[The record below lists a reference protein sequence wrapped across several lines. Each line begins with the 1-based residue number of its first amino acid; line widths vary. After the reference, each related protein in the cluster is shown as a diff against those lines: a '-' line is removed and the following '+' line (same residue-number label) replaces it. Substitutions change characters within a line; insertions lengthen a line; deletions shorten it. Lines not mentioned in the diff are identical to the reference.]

1 MEQSSFL
8 KLVASYFKDTM
19 RLFRFSLESRTALL
33 KVYWAGKCS
42 NVLLKFS
49 SRSSTKNDRPNI

>member
-19 RLFRFSLESRTALL
+19 RLFRFSLESL
-33 KVYWAGKCS
+33 KEGSIKLPFL
-42 NVLLKFS
+42 VLTKK
-49 SRSSTKNDRPNI
+49 RS